1 MVLVLVASIVIF
13 VVPLRPWWPTHPVN
27 GAKSEPRVEDTRVI
41 SSRSLEWG
49 HADRNLSNADP
60 RSLVRATIQ
69 TFVSTFLSLVRD
81 SFGNE
86 SVANAEKIVCL
97 HWWSLSCIAVLRN
110 VSEIL
115 TIVRGYVN
123 VSTFQFLLCYPAWI
137 KYLDRL
143 LIFESWR
150 NWTMMQDTSNEWE
163 M

>member
-41 SSRSLEWG
+41 SSRSVEWG

-60 RSLVRATIQ
+60 RSLVRTTIQ

-97 HWWSLSCIAVLRN
+97 HWWSLSCITVLRN

-115 TIVRGYVN
+115 TIVRSYVKCFY
-123 VSTFQFLLCYPAWI
+123 VSNSPLLSR
-137 KYLDRL
+137 YLDRL
-143 LIFESWR
+143 LIFESLR